1 MKVPRR
7 EGKAPQ
13 TEVRHVLFVCG
24 KNRWRSPTAEEIF
37 ADHPGITC
45 LSAGLSHDAETVLTP
60 ELVDWADQIFVM
72 ERVHKTKL
80 AARFREQLSGKRVIC
95 LDVPDR
101 FQYMDPALVTLLKAK
116 VTPHLPAAIGE

>member
-1 MKVPRR
+1 MTVQRHQGIAA
-7 EGKAPQ
+7 E

-24 KNRWRSPTAEEIF
+24 KNRWRSPTAEEVF
-37 ADHPGITC
+37 ADHPGISC
-45 LSAGLSHDAETVLTP
+45 LSAGLSHDAETLVTR

-80 AARFREQLSGKRVIC
+80 AAQFRAHLSGKRVIC

-101 FQYMDPALVTLLKAK
+101 FQYMDPALVALLKAK
-116 VTPHLPAAIGE
+116 VTPHLPAVIRE